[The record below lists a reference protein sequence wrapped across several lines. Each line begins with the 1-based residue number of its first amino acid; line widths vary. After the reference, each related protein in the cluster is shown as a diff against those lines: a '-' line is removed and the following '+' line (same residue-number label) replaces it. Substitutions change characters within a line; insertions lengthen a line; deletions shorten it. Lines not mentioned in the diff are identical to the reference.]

1 MMNWI
6 WLVMIAASL
15 ILAVINGR
23 IDAVTGAL
31 LESAGE
37 AVGLCI
43 SLLGVICLWSGF
55 MKIAQRSGLIM
66 LISKAVK
73 PVLGILF
80 PALRNR
86 DSAMGAIMMNLSA
99 NFLGMGNAATPLGLK
114 AMAELQRLNRGSHEA
129 SDEMCMFLVLNASAI
144 QLIPATIIAVR
155 TALGSSK
162 PAGITAAIWVA
173 STCACIAGITAA
185 RLLALRRVK

>member
-6 WLVMIAASL
+6 WLAMIAASL
-15 ILAVINGR
+15 MLAVVNGK

-37 AVGLCI
+37 AVKLCI

-55 MKIAQRSGLIM
+55 IKIAQRSGLIT

-73 PVLGILF
+73 PLLSILF
-80 PALRNR
+80 PALRNH

-114 AMAELQRLNRGSHEA
+114 AMSELQKLNRGRQDA

-144 QLIPATIIAVR
+144 QLVPATIIAVR
-155 TALGSSK
+155 TALGSSR
-162 PAGITAAIWVA
+162 PAVITAAIWAA
-173 STCACIAGITAA
+173 SSCACIAGITAA
-185 RLLALRRVK
+185 RLLAMRRAK